1 MYCKYCGEVIDDD
14 SVFCNYCGK
23 RVDNKPSQTPKNNNT
38 NSTNN
43 TVYCSNNLVR
53 TVKEVKES
61 SGVGLA
67 IFTFFIVIAIIFGGL
82 AIAFKVNQNAD
93 SKGNIFDKITE
104 RSITKND
111 YYVTTN
117 QDVTAVIII
126 VSPLI
131 NIKYCDVECKVYD
144 DDNSLIY
151 IDTISKSD
159 LLKNKTYSYTF
170 DYGTANAFFADHF
183 TYNITGKCVG

>member
-23 RVDNKPSQTPKNNNT
+23 RVDNKPSQTPENNNT

-67 IFTFFIVIAIIFGGL
+67 IFTFLIVIAIIFGVL
-82 AIAFKVNQNAD
+82 AIVFKVNQNAD

-111 YYVTTN
+111 YCVTTN

-151 IDTISKSD
+151 IDTISKND
-159 LLKNKTYSYTF
+159 LIKNKTYSYTF